1 VSVLIDPYQYLQ
13 LRVSFLPSLPFLL
26 LFSSSHKYLLEV
38 FISPYGTLSD
48 VSFRYSS
55 QYSRINTVNFT
66 LEVFISYSRNNSH
79 VAAASVVF
87 IVYPVG
93 QGDCFHFSSF
103 HSFYTCRYLHIL
115 IYIQS
120 SIFQYR
126 FPNI

>member
-13 LRVSFLPSLPFLL
+13 LRVSFLSSVPSQSL

-103 HSFYTCRYLHIL
+103 HSILVGTYIYLFIFYL
-115 IYIQS
+115 
-120 SIFQYR
+120 IFQDNL
-126 FPNI
+126 P